1 MTEGIDMMHFSCDR
15 CKCDLDA
22 DDLRYV
28 VKIEI
33 HAAMDPVTDEEL
45 DDDRDHL
52 MEIEDILENSLDEA
66 SDAIGDDIYQRRR
79 FDLCPQCYRH
89 FVQNPLGRELKVS
102 LGFSKN

>member
-1 MTEGIDMMHFSCDR
+1 MMHFSCDR

-52 MEIEDILENSLDEA
+52 MEIEDILENSLDEG

-79 FDLCPQCYRH
+79 FDLCPQCYRR

>member
-1 MTEGIDMMHFSCDR
+1 MLHFSCDR
-15 CKCDLDA
+15 CKRELDG

-33 HAAMDPVTDEEL
+33 HAAMDPVADEDLE
-45 DDDRDHL
+45 DDRDHL

-66 SDAIGDDIYQRRR
+66 SEAIGEDIYQRRR
-79 FDLCPQCYRH
+79 FDLCPQCYRK

>member
-1 MTEGIDMMHFSCDR
+1 MMHFSCDR
-15 CKCDLDA
+15 CKCELDG

-33 HAAMDPVTDEEL
+33 HAAMDPVADEDLE
-45 DDDRDHL
+45 DDRDHL

-79 FDLCPQCYRH
+79 FDLCPECYRK
-89 FVQNPLGRELKVS
+89 FVQNPLSRELKVS

>member
-1 MTEGIDMMHFSCDR
+1 MHFSCDR
-15 CKCDLDA
+15 CKCELDG

-33 HAAMDPVTDEEL
+33 HAAMDPVMEEDL

-79 FDLCPQCYRH
+79 FDLCPQCYRK
-89 FVQNPLGRELKVS
+89 FVQNPLGRELKAS

>member
-1 MTEGIDMMHFSCDR
+1 MMHFSCDR
-15 CKCDLDA
+15 CKCDLDG

-33 HAAMDPVTDEEL
+33 HAAMDPITDDEF

-66 SDAIGDDIYQRRR
+66 SGAIGDDVYQRRR
-79 FDLCPQCYRH
+79 FDLCPECYRK

>member
-1 MTEGIDMMHFSCDR
+1 MLHFSCDR
-15 CKCDLDA
+15 CKRELDS

-33 HAAMDPVTDEEL
+33 HAAMDPVSEDEIE
-45 DDDRDHL
+45 DDRDHL

-66 SDAIGDDIYQRRR
+66 SDAIGNDIYQRRR
-79 FDLCPQCYRH
+79 FDMCPECYRK

>member
-1 MTEGIDMMHFSCDR
+1 MMHFSCDR
-15 CKCDLDA
+15 CKCELDS

-33 HAAMDPVTDEEL
+33 HAAMDPVADEDLE
-45 DDDRDHL
+45 DDRDHL

-66 SDAIGDDIYQRRR
+66 SDAIGNDIYQRRR
-79 FDLCPQCYRH
+79 FDLCPQCYRK

>member
-1 MTEGIDMMHFSCDR
+1 MMHFSCDR
-15 CKCDLDA
+15 CKCELDS

-33 HAAMDPVTDEEL
+33 HAAMDPVADEDLE
-45 DDDRDHL
+45 DDRDHL
-52 MEIEDILENSLDEA
+52 MEIEDILENSLDAA
-66 SDAIGDDIYQRRR
+66 SDAIGNDIYQRRR
-79 FDLCPQCYRH
+79 FDLCPQCYRK

>member
-1 MTEGIDMMHFSCDR
+1 MMHFSCDR
-15 CKCDLDA
+15 CKRELES

-33 HAAMDPVTDEEL
+33 HAAMDPVNEDEIE
-45 DDDRDHL
+45 DDRDHL

-66 SDAIGDDIYQRRR
+66 SDAVGDDVYQRRR
-79 FDLCPQCYRH
+79 FDLCPHCYHR
-89 FVQNPLGRELKVS
+89 FVQNPLGREVKVS

>member
-1 MTEGIDMMHFSCDR
+1 MMHFSCDR
-15 CKCDLDA
+15 CKCELDS

-33 HAAMDPVTDEEL
+33 HAAMDPVADEDLE
-45 DDDRDHL
+45 DDRDHL

-66 SDAIGDDIYQRRR
+66 SEAIGDDIYQRRR
-79 FDLCPQCYRH
+79 FDLCPQCYRK

>member
-1 MTEGIDMMHFSCDR
+1 MMHFSCDR
-15 CKCDLDA
+15 CKCELES

-33 HAAMDPVTDEEL
+33 HAAMDPVADEDLE
-45 DDDRDHL
+45 DDRDHL

-66 SDAIGDDIYQRRR
+66 SEAIGEDIYQRRR
-79 FDLCPQCYRH
+79 FDLCPQCYRK

>member
-1 MTEGIDMMHFSCDR
+1 MMHFSCDR
-15 CKCDLDA
+15 CKCELDS

-33 HAAMDPVTDEEL
+33 HAAMDPVADEDL

-66 SDAIGDDIYQRRR
+66 SEAIGDDIYQRRR
-79 FDLCPQCYRH
+79 FDLCPQCYRK